1 MPTQRAIDALLEYRN
16 KRDQNSQEP
25 IQLANAYNLN
35 EPSTLVDSLSQGIQP
50 LTPETQEQQK
60 ESNISL
66 LQSVGAGLYEFGETA
81 SFGLLGL
88 AEIGAERA
96 LGEEIN
102 FQEYFR
108 EAQQESS
115 LAKVLGGV
123 GTGAGYL
130 LGAPMKL
137 TARVLQK
144 PATAAVSKLVGK
156 QTIGKASKE
165 FSEEA
170 LKSGID
176 KGVVNKFSN
185 VLKGKTAWAST
196 KGKQANELFAKQFN
210 TEINKRV
217 IRAQRTGDLTSSQ
230 AATIQKMKEK
240 IINEGIPLQ
249 NLSQYARITYGNSK
263 MGRFATEALH
273 DAFVFSVADAIMDV
287 SFQGQ
292 ELLKDPNAKYD
303 LGQTAYSVA
312 TGFLAGTAINV
323 ATSPFGPLGKMFQ
336 SRKDFRQGI
345 KAYLGTNTYKG
356 LSLDELSGEMANT
369 AHLNKANKLSTHYD
383 FKVDGEQKTIDLLE
397 NFKTSRLRNAQ
408 RISSKLRDSFGDN
421 AEEKAQ
427 QWLMSQKRY
436 YGKQIIGEA
445 TREGL
450 QNYRLLFPRMAVAG
464 LAMSGVQGIQTHVSG
479 QELRAEDFISSML
492 IGAWTQR
499 RGNFAKSM
507 DLGEN
512 INNLR
517 VTLEHLGVDNSQTF
531 FASTFS
537 RPNNIHGVG
546 LSRENEELKNYL
558 IEQRIVSDDDET
570 VTSEKVAE
578 REKTF
583 LDLES
588 GTPFD
593 PHDGKINKLYQIMD
607 EDFEYARPITQ
618 ITETQANR
626 INEILQRQ
634 GFETSEDLDKA
645 FTERVEQATANME
658 DRIVNV
664 LSTIRNA
671 NLEGITMSTNNNRI
685 VLPNTLDISPELLK
699 KARNGDFESWL
710 GKTGVEAEEAI
721 LDINRSY
728 HTIKDVSIGID
739 RAEVDRAK
747 SSRIKTEDSL
757 KDFYNIINDSE
768 TSVNDGANVKDGR
781 KKFSFQDTESYLI
794 PLIQNK
800 GKLFT
805 QRLSDTLS
813 REKMPENLE
822 SYFKNAG
829 LLVDTD
835 DGLRLI
841 DDISNIDSDYKNKA
855 KDLGRL
861 HGVLMALGD
870 YKITDTTPSRKITST
885 DVESLKNILQ
895 DNNVD
900 INLFNK
906 PSMRFLYQMT
916 LSDINRRRMQGKVT
930 NEQHMAFLLSQSK
943 SAMFSDSKLLSDE
956 GISGFRLYELNIPHK
971 VKGINEKNTL
981 EYEYNKILKDLNEQT
996 EGFVKIS
1003 DKVVTLNETQANQLK
1018 MRMLD
1023 IYSQSSGKD
1032 NVVFQELFEV
1042 MSNSQLDSVKGRML
1056 EYMKVLGVTAK
1067 NDLMGMLRSQG
1078 IVKRNVDNELE
1089 IDKKFTLEKVL
1100 DETEGR
1106 KNITSLT
1113 EALDPINQKLMKTG
1127 YTDEFILREIE
1138 ERQKI
1143 DRRYVKEARDEV
1155 KNPSIGID
1163 DFYRKYKFRLENKNG
1178 TVQYVDYSYQTPL
1191 EKSNRFRSQQY
1202 MLDDFGNLNQ
1212 QSINR
1217 LQRDISLDG
1226 VEFKD
1231 LDNKKRS
1238 AVIEDVTQIVFSL
1251 KDRIEVPVMSIR
1263 NSTIKYNPDK
1273 EKEFFQ
1279 NNPVFQKLNSLQLNY
1294 SIFDNNVVYTDFK
1307 DYIQERTYN
1316 ILSTEGLSDLEIEKI
1331 NKVRSRVANQ
1341 LKNVNISM
1349 ANLDS
1354 GLNEKGLSSVETGI
1368 VKLDIYDG
1376 MDSIVINRTDMDKI
1390 VKDFER
1396 FYNQY
1401 KDLLEDKKPIQT
1413 LKDTFDV
1420 TKNEHSYD
1428 EASVETAMKYLI
1440 LETALK
1446 SDSDTELLRVLNSK
1460 DAVEVD
1466 KYIKRIKLV
1475 TTKNFIR
1482 PNEDYLRSIIQSRT
1496 AIEADPVSKLLKQR
1510 LRDGKH
1516 RVVIWDDST
1525 ENMAKIVD
1533 DVVNEFKDQIPEL
1546 EGYDRKNIV
1555 GRAHEK
1561 VSGFDSIAFLS
1572 KGAMSEYHT
1581 MMGHSPDSKNPIK
1594 PIISSQG
1601 EGKTL
1606 LYGKT
1611 LFVYSPALDG
1621 FFDKN
1626 PVDILLSDSGAKIYD
1641 PKIVNGEEQ
1650 DSILKGLEWN
1660 DLKDYRITDRNT
1672 FIREI
1677 DLDAIGF
1684 RPEKDA
1690 DLLSASESDAD
1701 YNYMNRDEHRNAFK
1715 GLIGELTANLN
1726 QMESIM
1732 ADPYKM
1738 NFFMREQLE
1747 KNNIPDSPEQG
1758 ALSNLS
1764 NMMYYLQL
1772 NDSANPYDY
1781 SSSQVQKYLAQEY
1794 IDTLFSTRRS
1804 ITNRVYSEKDK
1815 NLALQSNRY
1824 GGQAPLVQ
1832 SAKSF
1837 LGEGLKTRLFPTLFD
1852 SNNKMILRGQ
1862 IALPHKERDTSL
1874 SELPNDKNIRIVQN
1888 ERVLSLEDF
1897 KNEIKNTIEDIQEIP
1912 NLTALKDADNNTI
1925 ESVDD
1930 ILNNAT
1936 IGSVHNFL
1944 ESYSK
1949 LVNRRYELGIVSRR
1963 NPRTRP
1969 NDITLLGLKGFL
1981 DEEQGIGVEINS
1993 YDIANVY
2000 EGDYDADKVD
2010 YFFAHSDYMFDYIK
2024 RNQAFY
2030 VQGIDP
2036 NDLQEKPSFTFQMN
2050 ATDSRNATLK
2060 KMGQSIAF
2068 KKAIGLAQKTPR
2080 KLNYLQNLA
2089 NRNHLAQRS
2098 EEWEGV
2104 VRPDEEGNLIG
2115 PSILYNSQVND
2126 KGNPTEV
2133 VTIDTESLAYYQRAA
2148 LEVQYIIDGS
2158 NELNK
2163 NIAGNIYE
2171 WVDNFLFPKI
2181 DDSMSPKQ
2189 ADSED
2194 LKAILKNGR
2203 TANGQRIRIFSKYE
2217 LVDGKYR
2224 ESTKDL
2230 NDADKLIIKEF
2241 LNQQNK
2247 LLNAFGD
2254 SKYVAGEKRKTSFYD
2269 MNMASKVFKSFHED
2283 VYEGLNRFLAYKKTD
2298 IKNKEYL
2305 ETLLDKKQNR
2315 FQPIADAVQNV
2326 AKGDGGNYLDRIAV
2340 QIGTRDLLEN
2350 KKEYNL
2356 DIETFQEID
2365 NWYNRLVSSP
2375 SRFED
2380 YKRLQDPFDQE
2391 EPTGNTQKEQDAF
2404 VERSDE
2410 ISQGIK
2416 NDTQRFNR
2424 QVAIIKNLDK
2434 KKKQIEKTN
2443 YSWKW
2448 KKKKISN
2455 IDWVIN
2461 KLTNELREKHPE
2473 SVKRKIHPKDLK
2485 YKNYVAIEDSDLK
2498 TSIIHANTMNAMLR
2512 NFYGTRYDSW
2522 TETLGQDTGKGSPLA
2537 DLKAIKEFNKQTYG
2551 SNTLL
2556 DEIFPYGKK
2565 SLITS
2570 KEIFKYVEE
2579 HKGDIGSVYELRQN
2593 YLISMIEKHGVNFL
2607 YAYMEPI
2614 RNRDDIGIFNNRPV
2628 AMPYKESARY
2638 RHGLQTI
2645 VGLANGKLELGLTAN
2660 DKEKSQRWGEW
2671 LLNGMIES
2679 NEHYRRFFD
2688 KDISMMNLTDSNME
2702 RFGLMPFTKEVEN
2715 RMRQDNSDFDWLSQM
2730 LPSNPLSTINKSVT
2744 QFYASYAESIP
2755 DKDKGEYKKFLESIN
2770 ELEEISSRKDYLN
2783 PMKYLKQRLDN
2794 DEQFLE
2800 LIKKDIFTRADENG
2814 LPRHTKDNP
2823 MYTHLKYLKFKPK
2836 QVKSSKTLLS
2846 MLKSVNQ
2853 VHEDLMTGA
2862 RQNPMRDS
2870 GYEAFRM
2877 MKEYAKCK

>member
-35 EPSTLVDSLSQGIQP
+35 EPSTLVDSLSQGIQS
-50 LTPETQEQQK
+50 LTPEAQEQQK

-81 SFGLLGL
+81 TFGAFGL
-88 AEIGAERA
+88 AEIGVERA

-137 TARVLQK
+137 TARILQK
-144 PATAAVSKLVGK
+144 PATAALSKLVGK

-217 IRAQRTGDLTSSQ
+217 VRAQRTGDLTSSQ

-263 MGRFATEALH
+263 MGRFVTEALH
-273 DAFVFSVADAIMDV
+273 DAFVFSVADAVMDV

-292 ELLKDPNAKYD
+292 ELLKNPNAKYD
-303 LGQTAYSVA
+303 LGQTGYSVA

-356 LSLDELSGEMANT
+356 LSLDELSGEMANI

-479 QELRAEDFISSML
+479 QELRVEDFISSML

-578 REKTF
+578 GEKTF

-593 PHDGKINKLYQIMD
+593 PHDGVINKLYQIMD
-607 EDFEYARPITQ
+607 EDFQHVRPITQ
-618 ITETQANR
+618 ITETQANT

-645 FTERVEQATANME
+645 FTERVEQATAGME
-658 DRIVNV
+658 DTIVNV
-664 LSTIRNA
+664 LNTIRSA
-671 NLEGITMSTNNNRI
+671 DLEGIEMSTSNNK
-685 VLPNTLDISPELLK
+685 VLLPNTLDVDPELLK

-728 HTIKDVSIGID
+728 HAIRDISIGID
-739 RAEVDRAK
+739 RAETDRNT
-747 SSRIKTEDSL
+747 SSMIRTEDSL
-757 KDFYNIINDSE
+757 KDFYNIINDAE
-768 TSVNDGANVKDGR
+768 TSINDAANVRDGR
-781 KKFSFQDTESYLI
+781 KKFSFQDRESYLI

-800 GKLFT
+800 GKIFT

-813 REKMPENLE
+813 RGKMPKNLE
-822 SYFKNAG
+822 SYLKNAG
-829 LLVDTD
+829 LLVDTA
-835 DGLRLI
+835 DGLKLV
-841 DDISNIDSDYKNKA
+841 DDISNVDSDYKDKA

-870 YKITDTTPSRKITST
+870 YKITDTAPSRKVTTT
-885 DVESLKNILQ
+885 DVESLKNILL
-895 DNNVD
+895 DNDVD

-916 LSDINRRRMQGKVT
+916 LSDINRRRMNSKVT
-930 NEQHMAFLLSQSK
+930 NEQDIQFLLSQSR

-956 GISGFRLYELNIPHK
+956 GIIGFRLYELNIPSDPS
-971 VKGINEKNTL
+971 L
-981 EYEYNKILKDLNEQT
+981 ENEYNKVILGRLQEETD
-996 EGFVKIS
+996 GFVKIS
-1003 DKVVTLNETQANQLK
+1003 DKVKTLNRNQAEQLK

-1023 IYSQSSGKD
+1023 IYSSDTGEN
-1032 NVVFQELFEV
+1032 NVVLRELFEV
-1042 MSNSQLDSVKGRML
+1042 MSNSRLDSVKSRML
-1056 EYMKVLGVTAK
+1056 EYMQTLGDSAR
-1067 NDLMGMLRSQG
+1067 NDLMVMLKQQG
-1078 IVKRNVDNELE
+1078 IIKRNVDDKLE
-1089 IDKKFTLEKVL
+1089 VDKKFTLEKVL

-1106 KNITSLT
+1106 KNITLLS
-1113 EALDPINQKLMKTG
+1113 EALDPINKKLVKTG

-1143 DRRYVKEARDEV
+1143 DRRYVKEASDEV

-1163 DFYRKYKFRLENKNG
+1163 DFYRKYKFRIENKDG
-1178 TVQYVDYSYQTPL
+1178 TVQYIDYSHETPL

-1202 MLDDFGNLNQ
+1202 MLDEFDNLNP

-1231 LDNKKRS
+1231 LDDKKRS

-1263 NSTIKYNPDK
+1263 NSTIKYDPNK

-1279 NNPVFQKLNSLQLNY
+1279 NNPVFKKLDSLELNY

-1316 ILSTEGLSDLEIEKI
+1316 ILSTEGLSELEIKKI
-1331 NKVRSRVANQ
+1331 NEVRSRVANQ

-1349 ANLDS
+1349 ANLDT

-1376 MDSIVINRTDMDKI
+1376 MDSIVINRSDM
-1390 VKDFER
+1390 VKVVEDFER

-1401 KDLLEDKKPIQT
+1401 KDKLENKKPIQA
-1413 LKDTFDV
+1413 LKDTFDG

-1428 EASVETAMKYLI
+1428 EASIETAMKYLI

-1446 SDSDTELLRVLNSK
+1446 SDSDTELLKVLNSK

-1482 PNEDYLRSIIQSRT
+1482 PTKNYLESIIQSRA
-1496 AIEADPVSKLLKQR
+1496 AIERDFADPVSELLKER

-1516 RVVIWDDST
+1516 RVAIWDDST

-1572 KGAMSEYHT
+1572 KGAMMEYHT

-1641 PKIVNGEEQ
+1641 PKIVDGEEQ

-1701 YNYMNRDEHRNAFK
+1701 YNYMNRDEHRDAFK
-1715 GLIGELTANLN
+1715 GLIDELTANLN

-1772 NDSANPYDY
+1772 NDAANPYDY
-1781 SSSQVQKYLAQEY
+1781 SSSQVQKYLAQQY

-1804 ITNRVYSEKDK
+1804 ITNRVYSEEDK

-1874 SELPNDKNIRIVQN
+1874 SELPDDKNIRIVQN
-1888 ERVLSLEDF
+1888 TKVLTLEQF
-1897 KNEIKNTIEDIQEIP
+1897 KEEFGKQIKDTEGLAKLLKI
-1912 NLTALKDADNNTI
+1912 KDADNKVINNL
-1925 ESVDD
+1925 DD
-1930 ILNNAT
+1930 IFSNGT
-1936 IGSVHNFL
+1936 IGSVHDFL
-1944 ESYSK
+1944 EKLSK
-1949 LVNRRYELGIVSRR
+1949 LINTRYEIGIISRR

-1981 DEEQGIGVEINS
+1981 DKEQGIGVEINS

-2050 ATDSRNATLK
+2050 ATDSRKATLQ

-2089 NRNHLAQRS
+2089 NRNHLTKKVKA
-2098 EEWEGV
+2098 WENV
-2104 VRPDEEGNLIG
+2104 VTEDDEGNLIG
-2115 PSILYNSQVND
+2115 PSILYNSDVDANG
-2126 KGNPTEV
+2126 KTTEV

-2148 LEVQYIIDGS
+2148 LEVQYIIDGA
-2158 NELNK
+2158 NKLNK

-2171 WVDNFLFPKI
+2171 WADNFLFPKYE
-2181 DDSMSPKQ
+2181 DSISPKDANSQ
-2189 ADSED
+2189 D
-2194 LKAILKNGR
+2194 LKDILKNGR
-2203 TANGQRIRIFSKYE
+2203 TANGQRVRIFSKYE
-2217 LVDGKYR
+2217 LVDGKYQ

-2283 VYEGLNRFLAYKKTD
+2283 VYDGLNRFLAYKKSD

-2315 FQPIADAVQNV
+2315 FEPIADAVENV
-2326 AKGDGGNYLDRIAV
+2326 AKGDGGNYLDRIAI

-2391 EPTGNTQKEQDAF
+2391 EPTGNTQEEQDAF
-2404 VERSDE
+2404 VDRSDE

-2443 YSWKW
+2443 YAWKW

-2461 KLTNELREKHPE
+2461 KLTNELREKYPE

-2522 TETLGQDTGKGSPLA
+2522 TETLKDDEAIK

-2556 DEIFPYGKK
+2556 DEIFPYGKE
-2565 SLITS
+2565 SLITNN
-2570 KEIFKYVEE
+2570 EVFKYVEE
-2579 HKGDIGSVYELRQN
+2579 HKGDMGSVYELRQN

-2645 VGLANGKLELGLTAN
+2645 VGLANGKLELGDTV
-2660 DKEKSQRWGEW
+2660 DSKEQSQKWGEW
-2671 LLNGMIES
+2671 LLSGMIES

-2702 RFGLMPFTKEVEN
+2702 RFGLMPFTKNVEN
-2715 RMRQDNSDFDWLSQM
+2715 RMRENNSDFDWLSQM

-2744 QFYASYAESIP
+2744 EFYANYADMMP
-2755 DKDKGEYKKFLESIN
+2755 DKSKEQYKDFLDSIN
-2770 ELEEISSRKDYLN
+2770 DLDEISSRKDYLN
-2783 PMKYLKQRLDN
+2783 PMKYLKKRLDN

-2800 LIKKDIFTRADENG
+2800 MIQKDIFTMADENG
-2814 LPRHTKDNP
+2814 LPRHAKDNP

-2836 QVKSSKTLLS
+2836 QIKSSNTLLS

-2870 GYEAFRM
+2870 GYESFRM

>member
-1 MPTQRAIDALLEYRN
+1 MATQRAIDALLEFR
-16 KRDQNSQEP
+16 KRRQQDSENP
-25 IQLANAYNLN
+25 IQLASSYNLD
-35 EPSTLVDSLSQGIQP
+35 EPNALVDSLSKGIQ
-50 LTPETQEQQK
+50 TPTPSQTQQQQK
-60 ESNISL
+60 ESNVNL
-66 LQSVGAGLYEFGETA
+66 LQSVGAGLYELGESA

-88 AEIGAERA
+88 AEIGVERA
-96 LGEEIN
+96 LGEEIE

-108 EAQQESS
+108 EAQEQSS
-115 LAKVLGGV
+115 LARVLGGV
-123 GTGAGYL
+123 GTGVGYL
-130 LGAPMKL
+130 VGLPMKG

-144 PATAAVSKLVGK
+144 PATALVSKLVGK
-156 QTIGKASKE
+156 KTVGKASKE

-170 LKSGID
+170 LRSGIE
-176 KGVVNKFSN
+176 KGVVNKYTN
-185 VLKGKTAWAST
+185 VLKGKTYWAST
-196 KGKQANELFAKQFN
+196 KGKNANKAFREQFN
-210 TEINKRV
+210 NEINKRTA
-217 IRAQRTGDLTSSQ
+217 RAQATRQLTDEQVSV
-230 AATIQKMKEK
+230 IQNMKDR

-273 DAFVFSVADAIMDV
+273 DAFVFSVADGIMDL

-292 ELLKDPNAKYD
+292 QLLKDPNARYD
-303 LGQTAYSVA
+303 LGQTGYSIA
-312 TGFLAGTAINV
+312 TGFLAGTAINA
-323 ATSPFGPLGKMFQ
+323 ATSPFGPLGKMFK
-336 SRKDFRQGI
+336 SNIDFRKGI
-345 KAYLGTNTYKG
+345 RAYLGTNTYKG
-356 LSLDELSGEMANT
+356 LSLDELSGEMANI
-369 AHLNKANKLSTHYD
+369 ANLNRSNRLTTHYD
-383 FKVDGEQKTIDLLE
+383 FKVDGADKSIDLL
-397 NFKTSRLRNAQ
+397 KTFDTGRLRNAQ
-408 RISSKLRDSFGDN
+408 RISSSLRDSFGDN
-421 AEEKAQ
+421 AEQKAQ

-436 YGKQIIGEA
+436 YGKQIIAEA

-464 LAMSGVQGIQTHVSG
+464 LAMSGVQGIQTHISG
-479 QELRAEDFISSML
+479 QELRGEDFISSML

-499 RGNFAKSM
+499 RGNFAKSA

-512 INNLR
+512 INKLR
-517 VTLEHLGVDNSQTF
+517 LTLDHLGIDNSQTF

-537 RPNNIHGVG
+537 KPNNIHGVG
-546 LSRENEELKNYL
+546 LSRENEQLKNYL
-558 IEQRIVSDDDET
+558 IEQRIVSDDDPT
-570 VTSEKVAE
+570 VTKETIPDG
-578 REKTF
+578 EKTF

-588 GTPFD
+588 GAPFD
-593 PHDGKINKLYQIMD
+593 PHDGKINKIYQIME
-607 EDFEYARPITQ
+607 EDFEYVRPITR
-618 ITETQANR
+618 ITETQSNR
-626 INEILQRQ
+626 INEILSQQ
-634 GFETSEDLDKA
+634 GFKTTEDIDKA
-645 FTERVEQATANME
+645 FTQRVEQATAGMKNS
-658 DRIVNV
+658 IVNV
-664 LSTIRNA
+664 MNSIKNA
-671 NLEGITMSTNNNRI
+671 QLEGVTMTTNGDKI
-685 VLPNTLDISPELLK
+685 VVPNVLDISSDLRK
-699 KARNGDFESWL
+699 KARDGDFESWL
-710 GKTGVEAEEAI
+710 GKSGIEAEEAI
-721 LDINRSY
+721 ADVNRSY
-728 HTIKDVSIGID
+728 HVIRDVLMGLEKVELD
-739 RAEVDRAK
+739 RSLE
-747 SSRIKTEDSL
+747 SRIKTEDSL
-757 KDFYNIINDSE
+757 KDFYNIINDAE
-768 TSVNDGANVKDGR
+768 TSINQAANVKDGR
-781 KKFSFQDTESYLI
+781 KKFSFRDTDSYLI
-794 PLIQNK
+794 PLIQNDAK
-800 GKLFT
+800 IFT
-805 QRLSDTLS
+805 QELSNTLS
-813 REKMPENLE
+813 RDTMPENLQ
-822 SYFKNAG
+822 SYLKNAG

-835 DGLRLI
+835 DGLKLI
-841 DDISNIDSDYKNKA
+841 DDISNIDTDYKDKA

-870 YKITDTTPSRKITST
+870 YTITDSKPSKKVTET
-885 DVESLKNILQ
+885 DINSLKFILN
-895 DNNVD
+895 DNNVNID
-900 INLFNK
+900 KFNSSSQK
-906 PSMRFLYQMT
+906 FLYQMT
-916 LSDINRRRMQGKVT
+916 LSDINRRRMENKVT
-930 NEQHMAFLLSQSK
+930 NEEDIQFLISQSR
-943 SAMFSDSKLLSDE
+943 SAMFSDNKLLSDE
-956 GISGFRLYELNIPHK
+956 GVSGFRLYELNIPSDPD
-971 VKGINEKNTL
+971 L
-981 EYEYNKILKDLNEQT
+981 EIQYNKDILRRLNEET
-996 EGFVKIS
+996 DGFVKIS
-1003 DKVVTLNETQANQLK
+1003 DQVKTLNRNQAEQLK
-1018 MRMLD
+1018 MRMID
-1023 IYSQSSGKD
+1023 IYTADSKEK
-1032 NVVFQELFEV
+1032 NVVLSELFDV
-1042 MSNSQLDSVKGRML
+1042 MSNTPLESVKTRML
-1056 EYMKVLGVTAK
+1056 EYMQTLGDSAR
-1067 NDLMGMLRSQG
+1067 NDLMAMLRAQG
-1078 IVKRNVDNELE
+1078 IVKRNVENNLE
-1089 IDKKFTLEKVL
+1089 IDKRFTIEKIL

-1106 KNITSLT
+1106 QTITTLT
-1113 EALDPINQKLMKTG
+1113 EALEPINNKLMQTG
-1127 YTDEFILREIE
+1127 YTDEFLQREIE
-1138 ERQKI
+1138 SRQRI
-1143 DRRYVKEARDEV
+1143 DRRYVKEAFDEN

-1163 DFYRKYKFRLENKNG
+1163 EFYRKYNFKIEETDG
-1178 TVQYVDYSYQTPL
+1178 TVNYVDYSGQTATQKIDRF
-1191 EKSNRFRSQQY
+1191 KSQKY

-1212 QSINR
+1212 QSINN
-1217 LQRDISLDG
+1217 LQRDIVLDG

-1231 LDNKKRS
+1231 LSKKKKS
-1238 AVIEDVTQIVFSL
+1238 GVVEDITQIVFSL
-1251 KDRIEVPVMSIR
+1251 KDRIDIPTMSIR
-1263 NSTIKYNPDK
+1263 NSTIKYDPTK
-1273 EKEFFQ
+1273 EREFFQ
-1279 NNPVFQKLNSLQLNY
+1279 KNPVFDKLNKLQINY
-1294 SIFDNNVVYTDFK
+1294 AIFDNNVVYTDFK

-1316 ILSTEGLSDLEIEKI
+1316 ILSTEELSPLEIKRIKEI
-1331 NKVRSRVANQ
+1331 RSRVSNQ
-1341 LKNVNISM
+1341 LQNVNIEVS
-1349 ANLDS
+1349 NVDTK
-1354 GLNEKGLSSVETGI
+1354 LNDKGLSGPETGI
-1368 VKLDIYDG
+1368 IKLDIYDG
-1376 MDSIVINRTDMDKI
+1376 MDSIVINRSDMQNIVNDFTRFYDEYKDKI
-1390 VKDFER
+1390 T
-1396 FYNQY
+1396 
-1401 KDLLEDKKPIQT
+1401 DKGAIQL
-1413 LKDTFDV
+1413 LKDTFDN

-1428 EASVETAMKYLI
+1428 EESVETATKYLI

-1446 SDSDTELLRVLNSK
+1446 SESDVELLKVLNSK
-1460 DAVEVD
+1460 DPVQVD
-1466 KYIKRIKLV
+1466 NYIKRIKLV

-1482 PNEDYLRSIIQSRT
+1482 PNENYIQSIIESRKVFRG
-1496 AIEADPVSKLLKQR
+1496 DPVSKLLKDR
-1510 LRDGKH
+1510 LNPKGKNGKH

-1533 DVVNEFKDQIPEL
+1533 DVVNEFKDEIPEL

-1555 GRAHEK
+1555 GNAHEK
-1561 VSGFDSIAFLS
+1561 VSAFDSIGFLS
-1572 KGAMSEYHT
+1572 KEAMSEYHT

-1641 PKIVNGEEQ
+1641 PKIVNGQEQ

-1677 DLDAIGF
+1677 DLDGIGF

-1701 YNYMNRDEHRNAFK
+1701 YNYMNRKEHADAFK
-1715 GLIGELTANLN
+1715 GLINELTANLN
-1726 QMESIM
+1726 EMESIM

-1738 NFFMREQLE
+1738 NYFMREQLE
-1747 KNNIPDSPEQG
+1747 LNNIPDSPEQG

-1772 NDSANPYDY
+1772 NDAANPYDY
-1781 SSSQVQKYLAQEY
+1781 SSSQVQKYLAQQY

-1815 NLALQSNRY
+1815 SQALPSNRY
-1824 GGQAPLVQ
+1824 GGQAFLVQ

-1837 LGEGLKTRLFPTLFD
+1837 LGKGLKTRLFPTLFD

-1862 IALPHKERDTSL
+1862 IALPFEERNTSI
-1874 SELPNDKNIRIVQN
+1874 SELPSDKNIRIVQN

-1897 KNEIKNTIEDIQEIP
+1897 KSEIKNTVEDIQEIP
-1912 NLTALKDADNNTI
+1912 NLTTLTDGDNNTI

-1936 IGSVHNFL
+1936 IGSVHDFL

-1981 DEEQGIGVEINS
+1981 DKEQGLGVEINS

-2030 VQGIDP
+2030 VQGVDP
-2036 NDLQEKPSFTFQMN
+2036 SELQQNPSFTFQMN
-2050 ATDSRNATLK
+2050 AKDSRKATLA

-2089 NRNHLAQRS
+2089 NKNHLTKKVKA
-2098 EEWEGV
+2098 WEDIV
-2104 VRPDEEGNLIG
+2104 TEDDEGNLIG
-2115 PSILYNSQVND
+2115 PSILYNSDVDANG
-2126 KGNPTEV
+2126 KTTEV

-2158 NELNK
+2158 NSLNK

-2171 WVDNFLFPKI
+2171 WADNFLFPKQE
-2181 DDSMSPKQ
+2181 DSISPKDASSQ
-2189 ADSED
+2189 D
-2194 LKAILKNGR
+2194 LKDILKNGR
-2203 TANGQRIRIFSKYE
+2203 TANGQRVRIFSKYE
-2217 LVDGKYR
+2217 LVDGKYQ

-2254 SKYVAGEKRKTSFYD
+2254 YKYVGGEKRRTSFYD

-2283 VYEGLNRFLAYKKTD
+2283 VYDGLNRFLAYKKAD

-2305 ETLLDKKQNR
+2305 ETLIKKENNR

-2326 AKGDGGNYLDRIAV
+2326 AKGDGGNYLDRIAI
-2340 QIGTRDLLEN
+2340 QIATRDLLEN
-2350 KKEYNL
+2350 KKQYNL

-2375 SRFED
+2375 SVFKD

-2391 EPTGNTQKEQDAF
+2391 EPTGNTPQEQDAF

-2410 ISQGIK
+2410 IAKGIK

-2434 KKKQIEKTN
+2434 KKKQIENTN

-2461 KLTNELREKHPE
+2461 KLTNELRDKYPE
-2473 SVKRKIHPKDLK
+2473 SVKRKIHPRDLK

-2498 TSIIHANTMNAMLR
+2498 TSIIHANTMNSMLR
-2512 NFYGTRYDSW
+2512 NYYGTRYDSW
-2522 TETLGQDTGKGSPLA
+2522 TETLDDNAMT

-2556 DEIFPYGKK
+2556 DEIFPYGKT
-2565 SLITS
+2565 SLITNN
-2570 KEIFKYVEE
+2570 EIFKFVEE
-2579 HKGDIGSVYELRQN
+2579 HKGDMGSVYELRQN
-2593 YLISMIEKHGVNFL
+2593 YLMRMVDKHGVNFL

-2638 RHGLQTI
+2638 RHGLQAL
-2645 VGLANGKLELGLTAN
+2645 VGLANGKLTLGDDTF
-2660 DKEKSQRWGEW
+2660 KQEKSQEWGEW
-2671 LLNGMIES
+2671 LLKGMIES

-2688 KDISMMNLTDSNME
+2688 KDVSMMNLTDSNME
-2702 RFGLMPFTKEVEN
+2702 RFGLMPFSRNVEN

-2730 LPSNPLSTINKSVT
+2730 LPSNPLSTMNKSVT
-2744 QFYASYAESIP
+2744 QFYMSYVNMMP
-2755 DKDKGEYKKFLESIN
+2755 DKSKQEYKEFLNSIN
-2770 ELEEISSRKDYLN
+2770 DLEEFSSRKDYLN
-2783 PMKYLKQRLDN
+2783 PMKYLKLRLDN
-2794 DEQFLE
+2794 DETFLE
-2800 LIKKDIFTRADENG
+2800 MIKKDIFTMADENG
-2814 LPRHTKDNP
+2814 LPRHVKDNP

-2836 QVKSSKTLLS
+2836 QVKSSKALIR
-2846 MLKSVNQ
+2846 MLKTVNQ
-2853 VHEDLMTGA
+2853 VNEDLMTGA

-2877 MKEYAKCK
+2877 MEEYAKCK